1 MTVVLQ
7 SADRRPG
14 RVAGVGSR
22 HLQQRVDR
30 RLKYQQDYWLICED
44 ATLRQAMCLGFDWSL
59 RPLAPRS
66 KAAVVAAA
74 YSDS

>member
-7 SADRRPG
+7 SADPRPG
-14 RVAGVGSR
+14 RAAGVGSR

-30 RLKYQQDYWLICED
+30 RLKYQQDYSLIYED
-44 ATLRQAMCLGFDWSL
+44 APLRQAMCLGFGWSL
-59 RPLAPRS
+59 RPLVPRS
-66 KAAVVAAA
+66 EAAAVAAA